1 MPNPTQPL
9 ATLKSRLLEIQH
21 LKDAAA
27 LLSWDQE
34 TYMPAGGGQTRA
46 EQLATL
52 QTLAHDKFVSP
63 EIEDLLSHH
72 IDPTTR
78 LVQANGLDDASKA
91 LLRETWRDFSR
102 AKKLPSDFVNRRE
115 RECSLAQ
122 QVWAEARRRD
132 DFMHFLPY
140 LQRVVA
146 LKFEEIDYMGYDNS
160 PYDALLDTY
169 DPGATVAQ
177 LQPLFATLRHG
188 LLELLKHVREAAS
201 PPDDRILFQTYDEQQ
216 QLAFGKLALHG
227 MGYDFNRGRLDL
239 SAHPFTTSFHPTDV
253 RVTTRVFE
261 KDLPSCLFSCIHE
274 GGHGLYEQ
282 GLPQEQYG
290 TPLGEAISLGIHES
304 QSRLWENNVGRSK
317 AFWTHFFPLLRQ
329 YFPSQ
334 LGAISLDVFHAALNR
349 VKPSLIRVEADE
361 VTYNLHIMV
370 RFEIELALI
379 EKRVAV
385 KDLPDLWREKMQE
398 YLGVTPE
405 RDAEGVLQDVHWS
418 LGALGYFPTYTLGNL
433 YASMFFRQ
441 ACQDVPALET
451 EIQQG
456 HLLSLK
462 DWLNHNIHQYGRQ
475 YSSTD
480 LLHRITGRV
489 LSVEPFLSYLRTKIG
504 DIYGFSITR

>member
-9 ATLKSRLLEIQH
+9 ATLKSRLLDIQH

-34 TYMPAGGGQTRA
+34 TYMPSGGGQTRA

-52 QTLAHDKFVSP
+52 QTLAHAKFVSP
-63 EIEDLLSHH
+63 DIEDLLLHH
-72 IDPTTR
+72 IDPTTG
-78 LVQANGLDDASKA
+78 LANTEAIDDASKA

-132 DFMHFLPY
+132 DFMHFLPN
-140 LQRVVA
+140 LQTVVA
-146 LKFEEIDYMGYDNS
+146 LKFEEIDYMGYDDS

-169 DPGATVAQ
+169 EPGATVAQ

-188 LLELLKHVREAAS
+188 LLELLQHVREAAS
-201 PPDDRILFQTYDEQQ
+201 LDDRLLFQSYDEQQ
-216 QLAFGKLALHG
+216 QLAFGKLVLHG

-317 AFWTHFFPLLRQ
+317 AFWTHFFPSLQ
-329 YFPSQ
+329 QHFPSQ
-334 LGAISLDVFHAALNR
+334 LGAISLDAFHAALNR

-385 KDLPDLWREKMQE
+385 KDLPGLWQEKMQE
-398 YLGVTPE
+398 YLGIVPE

-433 YASMFFRQ
+433 YAAMFFQQ
-441 ACQDVPALET
+441 ACQDIPALET
-451 EIQQG
+451 EIQRG

-462 DWLNHNIHQYGRQ
+462 TWLNRNIHQYGRQ
-475 YSSTD
+475 YSSAD
-480 LLHRITGRV
+480 LLHRITGRA
-489 LSVEPFLSYLRTKIG
+489 LSVKPFLSYLQTKLG
-504 DIYGFSITR
+504 NIYGFTVT

>member
-1 MPNPTQPL
+1 MPNPTQAL
-9 ATLKSRLLEIQH
+9 ATLKSKLLDIQH

-34 TYMPAGGGQTRA
+34 TYMPSGGGHTRA

-52 QTLAHDKFVSP
+52 QTLAHAKFVAP
-63 EIEDLLSHH
+63 EIEDLLLHH
-72 IDPTTR
+72 IDPTTG
-78 LVQANGLDDASKA
+78 LANTEAIDDASKA

-102 AKKLPSDFVNRRE
+102 AKKLPSDFVNRLE

-132 DFMHFLPY
+132 DFMHFLPN
-140 LQRVVA
+140 LQTVIA
-146 LKFEEIDYMGYDNS
+146 LKFEEIDYIGYDDS

-169 DPGATVAQ
+169 EPGATVAH

-201 PPDDRILFQTYDEQQ
+201 PPDDRILFQAYDEQQ

-261 KDLPSCLFSCIHE
+261 KNLPSCLFSCIHE

-317 AFWTHFFPLLRQ
+317 AFWTHFFPSLQ
-329 YFPSQ
+329 QHFPSQ
-334 LGAISLDVFHAALNR
+334 LGAISLDAFHAALNR

-379 EKRVAV
+379 EKRVGV
-385 KDLPDLWREKMQE
+385 KDLPGLWREKMQE
-398 YLGVTPE
+398 YLGIAPE

-433 YASMFFRQ
+433 YASMFFQQ
-441 ACQDVPALET
+441 ACQDISALET
-451 EIQQG
+451 EIQRG

-462 DWLNHNIHQYGRQ
+462 DWLNRNIHQYGRQ

-480 LLHRITGRV
+480 LLHRITGRA
-489 LSVEPFLSYLRTKIG
+489 LSVEPFLSYLQTKIG
-504 DIYGFSITR
+504 DIYGFTIAR

>member
-9 ATLKSRLLEIQH
+9 ATLKSRLLDIQH

-34 TYMPAGGGQTRA
+34 TYMPSGGGQTRA

-52 QTLAHDKFVSP
+52 QTLAHAKFVSP
-63 EIEDLLSHH
+63 DIEDLLLHH
-72 IDPTTR
+72 IDPTTG
-78 LVQANGLDDASKA
+78 LANTEAIDDASKA

-132 DFMHFLPY
+132 DFMHFLPN
-140 LQRVVA
+140 LQTVVA
-146 LKFEEIDYMGYDNS
+146 LKFEEIDYMGYDDS

-169 DPGATVAQ
+169 EPGATVAQ

-188 LLELLKHVREAAS
+188 LLELLQHVREAAS
-201 PPDDRILFQTYDEQQ
+201 PDDRLLFQSYDEQQ
-216 QLAFGKLALHG
+216 QLAFGKLVLHG

-317 AFWTHFFPLLRQ
+317 AFWTHFFPSLQ
-329 YFPSQ
+329 QHFPSQ
-334 LGAISLDVFHAALNR
+334 LGAISLDAFHAALNR

-385 KDLPDLWREKMQE
+385 KDLPGLWQEKMQE
-398 YLGVTPE
+398 YLGIVPE

-433 YASMFFRQ
+433 YAAMFFQQ
-441 ACQDVPALET
+441 ACQDIPALET
-451 EIQQG
+451 EIQRG

-462 DWLNHNIHQYGRQ
+462 TWLNRNIHQYGRQ
-475 YSSTD
+475 YSSAD
-480 LLHRITGRV
+480 LLHRITGRA
-489 LSVEPFLSYLRTKIG
+489 LSVKPFLSYLQTKIG
-504 DIYGFSITR
+504 NIYGFTVT

>member
-9 ATLKSRLLEIQH
+9 ATLKSRLLDIQH

-34 TYMPAGGGQTRA
+34 TYMPSGGGQTRA

-52 QTLAHDKFVSP
+52 QTLAHAKFVSP
-63 EIEDLLSHH
+63 DIEDLLLHH
-72 IDPTTR
+72 IDPTTG
-78 LVQANGLDDASKA
+78 LANTEAIDDASKA

-132 DFMHFLPY
+132 DFMHFLPN
-140 LQRVVA
+140 LQTVVA
-146 LKFEEIDYMGYDNS
+146 LKFEEIDYMGYDDS

-169 DPGATVAQ
+169 EPGATVAQ

-188 LLELLKHVREAAS
+188 LLELLQHVREAAS
-201 PPDDRILFQTYDEQQ
+201 LDDRLLFQSYDEQQ
-216 QLAFGKLALHG
+216 QLAFGKLVLHG

-317 AFWTHFFPLLRQ
+317 AFWTHFFPSLQ
-329 YFPSQ
+329 QHFPSQ
-334 LGAISLDVFHAALNR
+334 LGAISLDAFHAALNR

-385 KDLPDLWREKMQE
+385 KDLPGLWQEKMQE
-398 YLGVTPE
+398 YLGIVPE

-433 YASMFFRQ
+433 YAAMFFQQ
-441 ACQDVPALET
+441 ACQDIPALET
-451 EIQQG
+451 EIQRG

-462 DWLNHNIHQYGRQ
+462 TWLNRNIHQYGRQ
-475 YSSTD
+475 YSSAD
-480 LLHRITGRV
+480 LLHRITGRA
-489 LSVEPFLSYLRTKIG
+489 LSVKPFLSYLQTKIG
-504 DIYGFSITR
+504 NIYGFTVT